1 MWNVLLW
8 NPLCLISIA
17 TDLTKK
23 ILLGR
28 RLDKTLF
35 IIQVCWN
42 DHLVTYFSL
51 MYRYKISTNTLHTFK
66 ISSCRILII
75 SCKML
80 IITAIFN
87 ETNIYIYIYLF
98 IYIYIYLFIYIPK
111 YAILCRNITII
122 YRQELVSL
130 FQVQE
135 FKVNFSNSSA

>member
-8 NPLCLISIA
+8 TPLCLISIA
-17 TDLTKK
+17 ADMTKK

-28 RLDKTLF
+28 RFAKTLF

-51 MYRYKISTNTLHTFK
+51 MFRCKISTNTLHTFN

-87 ETNIYIYIYLF
+87 ETNIR
-98 IYIYIYLFIYIPK
+98 IYIYIYIYI
-111 YAILCRNITII
+111 YVLYICAHI
-122 YRQELVSL
+122 YIGIHIHI
-130 FQVQE
+130 
-135 FKVNFSNSSA
+135 KIYI

>member
-87 ETNIYIYIYLF
+87 ETNIYIYIYIYLF
-98 IYIYIYLFIYIPK
+98 IYIYIYLYIYLYIYI
-111 YAILCRNITII
+111 YI
-122 YRQELVSL
+122 YIYMHISI
-130 FQVQE
+130 
-135 FKVNFSNSSA
+135 